1 MRRRVRLPGA
11 RAVVVDAGRPAGRA
25 VAIVL
30 ADAGADVVCVGAG
43 GAAVRATAA
52 SCADRGSTG
61 VALAADLIDRAAAEQ
76 VRDQVA
82 RGGGAVDL
90 LVVDCGPG
98 PGPARSDGSASRS
111 GSAAAG
117 TASLSSLDAVVHTCD
132 AFGEAMAV
140 RGRGQVV
147 VLVTDTALRPRDT
160 TATAAAGA
168 LAYARARR
176 AVWRRRGVGV
186 SVVCAGDVAGPRS
199 DSSSRRALLP
209 VAPEAVAAGVIGAAR
224 WDRGLVLVGARARLA
239 RPFGP
244 AIPVAADTLTVRPSR
259 PGWAS

>member
-11 RAVVVDAGRPAGRA
+11 RAAVIGAGRPAGRA
-25 VAIVL
+25 VAIAL

-43 GAAVRATAA
+43 DAAVRATAA
-52 SCADRGSTG
+52 SCADRGSAG
-61 VALAADLIDRAAAEQ
+61 VALVADLVDRATAEQ

-82 RGGGAVDL
+82 RDGGAVEL
-90 LVVDCGPG
+90 LVVDCGQG
-98 PGPARSDGSASRS
+98 PGRARSDGSP
-111 GSAAAG
+111 
-117 TASLSSLDAVVHTCD
+117 SLASLDAVVHACD
-132 AFGEAMAV
+132 AFGKAMAA

-147 VLVTDTALRPRDT
+147 IVVTDTALRPRDT

-168 LAYARARR
+168 LAHARARR
-176 AVWRRRGVGV
+176 AAWRRRGVGV

-199 DSSSRRALLP
+199 DPSSPRALLA
-209 VAPEAVAAGVIGAAR
+209 VSPEAVAAGVIGAAR
-224 WDRGLVLVGARARLA
+224 WDRGLVLVGAQARLA

-244 AIPVAADTLTVRPSR
+244 AIPLAADVLTVRP